1 MIVSCF
7 LCVSTQTSPS
17 PAPCW
22 ILVSPSS
29 CPFCSSFVQ
38 RDWRQVAAQGLGH
51 DDATLTYPHHELG
64 GGREE
69 VDSVCECVY
78 VSTHVVYV
86 SEMRTHPNVPFTET
100 CVHVSIRKTCMPF
113 ILSCWLVMLPGFIHV
128 AYNFMSI
135 KDGASAHQLRG
146 QWLRCAAECGST
158 RRKGWQ
164 RVSGGRTAGLD
175 TPPSPAR
182 IACLVGAPPLP
193 HWRNIQYTTVTHT
206 ALKEKC

>member
-1 MIVSCF
+1 MSCF
-7 LCVSTQTSPS
+7 PCVYPNKSLSCTLLDPGEPLFLSFLLFLRPEGLEAGSSTGSWSRRRNTNISPS
-17 PAPCW
+17 
-22 ILVSPSS
+22 
-29 CPFCSSFVQ
+29 
-38 RDWRQVAAQGLGH
+38 RTGWR
-51 DDATLTYPHHELG
+51 EG
-64 GGREE
+64 GGGQ
-69 VDSVCECVY
+69 CVY